1 MTDEQDKLHAERASP
16 TNGTAMEFEDVLEE
30 VGGYGK
36 FQKYLMWLF
45 LFPSTALF
53 SFFSMNLIFLL
64 STPDHTC
71 VIPELESLA
80 LNGSQAEMLRGLVVS
95 RDECSVLSP
104 WMLNKSRLDLLPG
117 GLLNVSG
124 LLNHGLERQPC
135 EKFVYDK
142 TDFDETVPTQF
153 DLVCSHGHLPSM
165 LYSLC
170 TVGSVLGTLLFGFMA
185 DRLGRRITFLTLAI
199 VALITSCGATL
210 SGNFIF
216 FAVLRVLTATLDP
229 QLEQIPYIIMLE
241 LVGPDQRTLMMGV
254 SCLSWTFGMC
264 ILPLVAYLS
273 RTWFVLS
280 AITAGGTIPFILYWK
295 FLTESP
301 RWLLSQNRLAEA
313 SAVLRNIAAKNG
325 VRPPADLDSKLERV
339 QLQISAEQKSEES
352 ASVLDLIS
360 KPNLRKNLLILSLL
374 WISNSCSYGG
384 LHINVENLS
393 GNQFLNFFYLA
404 LVEIPANLAA
414 WWCMNYFGRRWTSV
428 FFHLLSA
435 ASCIAPVIAPEVG
448 HIGVGSSMLAKFATT
463 AAFMLTYQL
472 AAELMPTPLRSFS
485 NGVLAALACAVSSV
499 VPYIVYMSMYGKWIP
514 FLFLCII
521 HVIAGTSASFL
532 PETKGYP
539 LCQTVEDANSFGKGQ
554 KYFSFNRREELPA
567 EATKCGK
574 DGEGGENRTI
584 ELEPLAKEV

>member
-1 MTDEQDKLHAERASP
+1 
-16 TNGTAMEFEDVLEE
+16 MEFEDVLEE

-53 SFFSMNLIFLL
+53 SFFTMNLIFLL

-80 LNGSQAEMLRGLVVS
+80 LNGSQAEMLRSVVVS
-95 RDECSVLSP
+95 RDECSVLLSP

-124 LLNHGLERQPC
+124 LLNPGLERQPC

-185 DRLGRRITFLTLAI
+185 DRFGRKITFLTLAV
-199 VALITSCGATL
+199 VALITSSGATL
-210 SGNFIF
+210 AGNFIF
-216 FAVLRVLTATLDP
+216 FAALRVLTATLDP

-264 ILPLVAYLS
+264 LLPLVAYLS

-301 RWLLSQNRLAEA
+301 RWLLSQNRIAEA

-352 ASVLDLIS
+352 ASVLDLVS
-360 KPNLRKNLLILSLL
+360 KPKLRKNLLILSLL

-404 LVEIPANLAA
+404 LVEIPANLAG
-414 WWCMNYFGRRWTSV
+414 WWCMDYFGRRWTCV

-448 HIGVGSSMLAKFATT
+448 HVGVASSMLAKFATT

-514 FLFLCII
+514 FLFLGII

-539 LCQTVEDANSFGKGQ
+539 LCQTVEEANSFGKGQ
-554 KYFSFNRREELPA
+554 KYFSFNRRGELPA
-567 EATKCGK
+567 ETTKCGK
-574 DGEGGENRTI
+574 DGEAGENRTI